1 MCVCCD
7 NVFVCV
13 WGFVCVCCDSVCV
26 CVCVC
31 AGIVCVCV
39 CVCVCEREGGQTD
52 CKCVDRDVAPSTCT
66 QLCGVLCQFSLTA
79 SALANTGESPSL
91 HVVPVKT
98 CMETN
103 L

>member
-1 MCVCCD
+1 MCLCVC
-7 NVFVCV
+7 
-13 WGFVCVCCDSVCV
+13 GGLCVCAVIVCV

-31 AGIVCVCV
+31 VCWDSV

-52 CKCVDRDVAPSTCT
+52 CQCVDRDVAPSTCT